1 LASVG
6 EKVGNDGQS
15 WLPIHSA
22 VTDAIL
28 THDLLPGT
36 KLPEDE
42 LAALFSVSRTVVR
55 AALQALAHDR
65 IVQLERN
72 RGAFVAQPSKKEA
85 KEVFEARALIEPKVA
100 AMAANNARPA
110 DIARLRRCLAEEEE
124 AVHKH
129 KRGDAL
135 LLSARFH
142 EAIAE
147 IANHTVYFD
156 IVRNLCAKS
165 SLIIALYS
173 ARVDIFCERHAHDA
187 LVEAIAKGSAH
198 DAEELMVSHIVDLF
212 SGIDARE
219 RPASTRGLS
228 DILGRYATRSP
239 LSQA

>member
-1 LASVG
+1 MARVG
-6 EKVGNDGQS
+6 DKAANDGQS
-15 WLPIHSA
+15 WQPIHA
-22 VTDAIL
+22 AITGAIL

-65 IVQLERN
+65 IVQLEKN

-100 AMAANNARPA
+100 AMAANNARPS
-110 DIARLRRCLAEEEE
+110 DIVRLKRCLAEEEE
-124 AVHKH
+124 AVHQQ
-129 KRGDAL
+129 KRGEAL

-142 EAIAE
+142 ESIAE

-187 LVEAIAKGSAH
+187 LVEAIANKSAH
-198 DAEELMVSHIVDLF
+198 DAEELMLSHIVDLF

-219 RPASTRGLS
+219 RPASTRDLAE
-228 DILGRYATRSP
+228 ILGRHVVRVAS
-239 LSQA
+239 A